1 VGIIPNTELAETAGA
16 ASSDGVVVDE
26 YCRTTLENV
35 YAAGD
40 VTNHYNPILE
50 RRVRLESWQ
59 NAQNQAIAAARN
71 IAGAGRR
78 YSEVPWFWS
87 DQLDTNIQMVGV
99 AQPGL
104 QIVWR
109 GERLA
114 FGLLE
119 GRMSLAVGFNMG
131 GEIRAARRLIE
142 SRAQLSAKRLADP
155 AIKLKDLLTEAACS
169 ASTP

>member
-1 VGIIPNTELAETAGA
+1 
-16 ASSDGVVVDE
+16 
-26 YCRTTLENV
+26 
-35 YAAGD
+35 
-40 VTNHYNPILE
+40 
-50 RRVRLESWQ
+50 
-59 NAQNQAIAAARN
+59 
-71 IAGAGRR
+71 
-78 YSEVPWFWS
+78 
-87 DQLDTNIQMVGV
+87 MVGV